1 MSRHSSIRRAPRF
14 CPVPDGLAFCCLL
27 VSAWY
32 GVCGSAGGEEIHV
45 DSVLLS
51 VIHSAEVPSRD
62 AGVVAEWRARE
73 GSRVQAGEILAR
85 LDTEEAELALKQSR
99 KQLEMANAE
108 HRNDLRQQLAKK
120 TTEVAQAEL
129 QRAEEANRKFP
140 ETVSRTELDRL
151 RLLAEKGEID
161 IRQAQHE
168 HRQLGMTAELRAIEV
183 EQGEHAVERCLIR
196 SPLEGVVVRIDHR
209 QGEWVQPGM
218 SMVRIINTTQLRA
231 EGVLPGKYRQL
242 DLVGKV
248 VKIAVPMTEQRGQSA
263 DSPGKPDKTAS
274 EARTTPPEVT
284 GYISFV
290 HPEIDPVDGSFRVWA
305 TLDNEKQW
313 LRPGDSVSM
322 KIDLAA
328 DPVNVQEIEQQ
339 NGQEAL
345 SSESEDS
352 AESRP

>member
-1 MSRHSSIRRAPRF
+1 MSSHIRFLRAPRF
-14 CPVPDGLAFCCLL
+14 SLAPERLVAVCLA
-27 VSAWY
+27 VCVGWG
-32 GVCGSAGGEEIHV
+32 GVCASAGEEEIQV

-62 AGVVAEWRARE
+62 AGVVTEWRARE
-73 GSRVQAGEILAR
+73 GSRVEAGEILAR
-85 LDTEEAELALKQSR
+85 LDTDEAELALKQSR
-99 KQLEMANAE
+99 KHLEMAVAE

-120 TTEVAQAEL
+120 STEVARAEL

-151 RLLAEKGEID
+151 RLMAEKGEID

-183 EQGEHAVERCLIR
+183 EQGEHAVERRLIR
-196 SPLEGVVVRIDHR
+196 SPLAGVVVRIDHR

-242 DLVGKV
+242 DLVGRV
-248 VKIAVPMTEQRGQSA
+248 VKVAVPLTEQRNQHA
-263 DSPGKPDKTAS
+263 DSPGKPNSTAS
-274 EARTTPPEVT
+274 TAAATPPEVT

-305 TLDNEKQW
+305 TLDNEQQA

-322 KIDLAA
+322 RIDLAA
-328 DPVNVQEIEQQ
+328 EPISRQEIEA
-339 NGQEAL
+339 QETTE
-345 SSESEDS
+345 SSEKADT